1 MRLIDAD
8 AIIKEYTSEDMAI
21 GGLEIIKTAP
31 TVEAIPIEWL
41 NRIASEWKT
50 RKIPMGDP
58 DDGEY
63 IIFQTW
69 KLTKRIIGEWR
80 EERGCS
86 NE

>member
-8 AIIKEYTSEDMAI
+8 AIEWKSPAVGIVHKSGIDAM
-21 GGLEIIKTAP
+21 P

-69 KLTKRIIGEWR
+69 KLTKRIIDEWR

-86 NE
+86 SE